1 MKVEIKNKHLVELYE
16 KGKSGKY
23 RLSREVIKK
32 FFMRM
37 QQLEASYTIHDLWKT
52 PALRFEK
59 LEGYKNR
66 YSIRLTKTWRL
77 EFEIIWENEEK
88 TFGKITVLELSKHY
102 GD

>member
-1 MKVEIKNKHLVELYE
+1 LKVEIKNKHLIELYE
-16 KGKSGKY
+16 KGRSRKY
-23 RLSREVIKK
+23 RLSEEVIKK
-32 FFMRM
+32 FFMRV

-52 PALRFEK
+52 PALNIEK

-66 YSIRLTKTWRL
+66 YSIRITKTWRL